1 MNLTVNPVLDRELKE
16 RVRGRRAAVV
26 ITSYLTLCSLLVYA
40 VYWSETRRTNN
51 DFFNGNINPVSS
63 ARTGRLM
70 FDWLLIVVLLLTSYI
85 VPGLTAAGI
94 AGERDR
100 QTLIPLQVTLLR
112 PRSIVTGKLLAAL
125 SFLGLLLVA
134 TVPLMAVTS
143 ILGGVTLGMI
153 VKGVAMVI
161 VTGIVLGSMS
171 LACSSLF
178 RRVQG
183 ATVASYALT
192 LTLLLGTFVAY
203 GALRIFADRTG
214 RSGPTVHSLITF
226 PLWANPLV
234 ATADA
239 HTSGG
244 TTGGSSPLSSM
255 ARSVRQQ
262 GAIDPGFFPG
272 GVRSNSNGPPVW
284 LGSLGIYATLTSLS
298 IVVAS
303 RRLRAPTEVDR

>member
-1 MNLTVNPVLDRELKE
+1 MSISINPVLDRELKE

-26 ITSYLTLCSLLVYA
+26 ITAYLTLCSLLVYA

-192 LTLLLGTFVAY
+192 LALLLGTFIAY

-214 RSGPTVHSLITF
+214 RGGPTVHTMYTF

-239 HTSGG
+239 LTRGG
-244 TTGGSSPLSSM
+244 TSGGSSPLASL
-255 ARSVRQQ
+255 ARVVNET
-262 GAIDPGFFPG
+262 PGFDPNLG
-272 GVRSNSNGPPVW
+272 PRLVSDNGPPVW

-298 IVVAS
+298 IVIAS